1 MNRPVI
7 LIGRIEKIMMSFLNF
22 NFKNACISVALA
34 STAFVVINA
43 MAAPTSSELKQ
54 VLECQSD

>member
-22 NFKNACISVALA
+22 NFKNACIYVALS
-34 STAFVVINA
+34 STAFVVTNA
-43 MAAPTSSELKQ
+43 VAVPIASELKQ
-54 VLECQSD
+54 V